1 MQFLNASLPD
11 TYRIGIVREDV
22 ASPWTGV
29 DGSAVAQLASMGL
42 PYGHWTWTHA
52 AYADNFTYNCAAA
65 HRPYAF
71 DYYLG
76 QCTKQPCVRHFHLA
90 GSPAPLRF
98 ANCRR
103 LDPDSAAA
111 LRCCR

>member
-1 MQFLNASLPD
+1 MHGNMTLALPQFLNASLP
-11 TYRIGIVREDV
+11 TAYRIGVVRVDV

-29 DGSAVAQLASMGL
+29 DGSAVAQWASMDT

-52 AYADNFTYNCAAA
+52 AYMDNFTYNCAAA

-76 QCTKQPCVRHFHLA
+76 E
-90 GSPAPLRF
+90 
-98 ANCRR
+98 
-103 LDPDSAAA
+103 
-111 LRCCR
+111 